1 MSTLSQFVGGSI
13 KSIQR
18 GVINI
23 AGATGTVSTDITISA
38 VDMAK
43 SEVRLTGTAYNG
55 TASLSLTGPTT
66 LNVTRSTNS
75 VAVAF
80 GWEVTEWR

>member
-23 AGATGTVSTDITISA
+23 AGPTSTLSNDITISA
-38 VDMAK
+38 VNMAK
-43 SEVRLTGTAYNG
+43 SELRLTGTASSG
-55 TASLSLTGPTT
+55 AASLSLTGPTT
-66 LNVTRSTNS
+66 LNVTRSTVS